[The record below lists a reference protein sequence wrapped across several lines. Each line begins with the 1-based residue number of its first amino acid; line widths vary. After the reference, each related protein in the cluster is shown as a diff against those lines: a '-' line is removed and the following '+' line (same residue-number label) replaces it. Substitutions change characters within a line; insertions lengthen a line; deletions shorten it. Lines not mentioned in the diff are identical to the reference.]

1 MGYLDFK
8 YFMDKVFALLLVIL
22 LSPIFIIIAII
33 LRLSSIKKV
42 FFIHQR
48 PGLNCKPF
56 NVIKFKTMN
65 DEKDENGKLLPNKER
80 ITKFGSFL
88 RKTSLDEIP
97 QIFNVLKGD
106 ISFIGPR
113 PLEMRYLPLYTTEQ
127 NKRHNIKPGISGW
140 AQVNGRN
147 AISWEKKFELDNYYV
162 DNVSLSL
169 DLQIFFKTI
178 IKIFRGSDINATTTH
193 TVVPYDEYLKTKYNG
208 I

>member
-1 MGYLDFK
+1 MTYLHFK
-8 YFMDKVFALLLVIL
+8 YFLDKVFALVLIIL
-22 LSPIFIIIAII
+22 ISPLFITIAII

-56 NVIKFKTMN
+56 YVIKFKTMN
-65 DEKDENGKLLPNKER
+65 DEKDDNGKLLPNKDR
-80 ITKFGSFL
+80 ITKFGAFL

-97 QIFNVLKGD
+97 QIINVLKGD

-113 PLEMRYLPLYTTEQ
+113 PLEMRYVPLYSEYQ

-147 AISWEKKFELDNYYV
+147 AINWEKKFELDNYYV
-162 DNVSLSL
+162 DNVSFGL
-169 DLQIFFKTI
+169 DLKIFLRTI
-178 IKIFRGSDINATTTH
+178 IKVFSGSDVNATTTH
-193 TVVPYDEYLKTKYNG
+193 TVVPYDVYLKTKNNG

>member
-1 MGYLDFK
+1 MTYLHFK
-8 YFMDKVFALLLVIL
+8 YFLDKVFALVLIIL
-22 LSPIFIIIAII
+22 ISPLFITIAII

-56 NVIKFKTMN
+56 YVIKFKTMN
-65 DEKDENGKLLPNKER
+65 DEKDDNGKLLPNKDR
-80 ITKFGSFL
+80 ITKFGAFL

-97 QIFNVLKGD
+97 QIINVLKGD

-113 PLEMRYLPLYTTEQ
+113 PLEMRYLPLYSEYQ

-147 AISWEKKFELDNYYV
+147 AINWEKKFELDNYYV
-162 DNVSLSL
+162 DNVSFGL
-169 DLQIFFKTI
+169 DLKIFLRTI
-178 IKIFRGSDINATTTH
+178 IKVFSGSDVNATTTH
-193 TVVPYDEYLKTKYNG
+193 TVVPYDVYLKTKNNG

>member
-1 MGYLDFK
+1 
-8 YFMDKVFALLLVIL
+8 MDKVLALFLLIL
-22 LSPIFIIIAII
+22 LSPLIILIAII

-48 PGLNCKPF
+48 PGLDCKPF
-56 NVIKFKTMN
+56 HVIKFKTMT
-65 DEKDENGKLLPNKER
+65 DEKDHNGDLLPNKDR

-113 PLEMRYLPLYTTEQ
+113 PLEMRYLPLYSEEI

-147 AISWEKKFELDNYYV
+147 AISWERKFELDNYYV
-162 DNVSLSL
+162 DHVSFWL
-169 DLQIFFKTI
+169 DLKILFKTI
-178 IKIFRGSDINATTTH
+178 IKVFRGSDINASETH
-193 TVVPYDEYLKTKYNG
+193 TIVPYDVYLKTKKNG